1 MEIGPALP
9 NPPSSLSRRLS
20 VVAARAHG
28 VGPEQLPLIG
38 IDADIF
44 DAFYREHIDVVE
56 RFVIRRVGDRDRA
69 ADLTAEIFLA
79 AIDSAHRYRPAL
91 GAPRAWLLGIARNL
105 VAGEWRT
112 RGRRRAGE
120 ERFRAGVLLD
130 ADDAA
135 RWDARIDAASRS
147 RELFESMERLPD
159 GERAVLEL
167 VALDELSLAE
177 AAAAAGVRPVTARVR
192 LHRARRKLRAE
203 LEAAAAPAPILDQSS
218 ARKEDRS

>member
-20 VVAARAHG
+20 VVAVREHG

-44 DAFYREHIDVVE
+44 DAFYREHIEGVE
-56 RFVIRRVGDRDRA
+56 GFVIRRVGDRDHA

-79 AIDSAHRYRPAL
+79 AIDSAHRYRPGL

-105 VAGEWRT
+105 VAGDGRL
-112 RGRRRAGE
+112 RDRRRAGE
-120 ERFRAGVLLD
+120 ERLRGSVLLD
-130 ADDAA
+130 SDDAA
-135 RWDARIDAASRS
+135 RWDARIDAESRS
-147 RELFESMERLPD
+147 RELYAAMERLPE
-159 GERAVLEL
+159 GERAVLEF

-177 AAAAAGVRPVTARVR
+177 AAAAVGIRPVTARVR

-203 LEAAAAPAPILDQSS
+203 LEAAAIPASNQPS
-218 ARKEDRS
+218 ARREDRS